1 MSYDDS
7 MLDIYFFENEQLL
20 ENLENLMLSGEKDSV
35 LSPREIDEVFR
46 IMHTI
51 KGASSMMSFDN
62 LFHITHSVEDLFSLI
77 RDNNGNCPNWSDVF
91 DIVLNTIDF
100 VKKEFAKIQAGQA
113 NDGDPKWLMDKIEE
127 HLKVMSGKDE
137 SSPTPD
143 ESSDAKPSVP
153 ETSAEISDAEAL
165 QQPCYKIK
173 IVFDEDCKMENI
185 RALGIVTALKKQ
197 CSRIA
202 HVPEDL
208 DADSACFHIVEN
220 GFIAFVRSAE
230 NPDSLKQLIEET
242 LFVNS
247 FSVIPVDNDNEEI
260 PVSLRAPKPVET
272 SSNKNEPAQSSAE
285 IITKQNF
292 ISVNVNKLDSLMD
305 LVGELVTTESM
316 VTRSPDLAGLQ
327 LNNFET
333 AARQLQ
339 SLTSEL
345 QGVVMSMRM
354 LPVSNIF
361 FKMQRIARD
370 TSKKVGKNINLVLI
384 GEETEVDKNIIDSLS
399 DPLMH
404 LIRNSIDH
412 GIELP
417 EDRLQKGKPEQGRV
431 TLEAKNTGEDVMII
445 VSDDGKGLD
454 HKQIIK
460 KAKDKGLINKPE
472 SEISEKEAFSYIFLP
487 GFSTN
492 SEVTEFSGRGVGMDV
507 VRKGIEKLGGTI
519 SIESAQDEGTTISI
533 RIPLTLAIVDGMR
546 LTVGSMRLIA
556 PMISIRESFVPDIKN
571 VFLDPEGNEMIMIR
585 GECYSILR
593 LHKFFGVED
602 AKTDIAD
609 GILIMIDSDISTFCI
624 LADRIIGE
632 QQVVVKP
639 LPEYIQKKAE
649 NLNGIS
655 GCTIL
660 GDGKISLIM
669 NVNNLRSVA
678 V

>member
-7 MLDIYFFENEQLL
+7 MLDIYFFENQQLL
-20 ENLENLMLSGEKDSV
+20 EKLEELMLRGEKGSV
-35 LSPREIDEVFR
+35 LSPSEIDEVFR

-51 KGASSMMSFDN
+51 KGSSSMMSFDN

-77 RDNNGNCPNWSDVF
+77 RDNGGNCSDWSDIF
-91 DIVLNTIDF
+91 DIVLNTVDF
-100 VKKEFAKIQAGQA
+100 VKKEFAKIQAGQS
-113 NDGDPKWLMDKIEE
+113 NDGDPDSLMARIEE
-127 HLKVMSGKDE
+127 HLKHMQQKDDTAQA
-137 SSPTPD
+137 SPAAAAPAFT
-143 ESSDAKPSVP
+143 EGA
-153 ETSAEISDAEAL
+153 AANL
-165 QQPCYKIK
+165 PCYKIK
-173 IVFDEDCKMENI
+173 LTFEPECKMENI
-185 RALGIVTALKKQ
+185 RAIGIVAALNKLCPKVTH
-197 CSRIA
+197 I
-202 HVPEDL
+202 PEDL
-208 DADSACFHIVEN
+208 DSDTASTEIVES
-220 GFIAFVRSAE
+220 GFTAFVQSSE
-230 NPDSLKQLIEET
+230 NPDTLKQLINET
-242 LFVNS
+242 LFVQNY
-247 FSVIPVDNDNEEI
+247 SVLPIEQDNEEL
-260 PVSLRAPKPVET
+260 PECMRQPKPAVV
-272 SSNKNEPAQSSAE
+272 KNTAKSEAAQPTTE
-285 IITKQNF
+285 IIAKQNF

-316 VTRSPDLAGLQ
+316 VTRSPDLAGLH

-345 QGVVMSMRM
+345 QNVVMSIRM
-354 LPVSNIF
+354 LPVSTIF

-370 TSKKVGKNINLVLI
+370 TSKKVGKNVNLVLI

-412 GIELP
+412 GIESP
-417 EDRLQKGKPEQGRV
+417 EERIKKGKPEQGRV

-454 HKQIIK
+454 YKEIIK
-460 KAKDKGLINKPE
+460 KARDKELITKPE

-507 VRKGIEKLGGTI
+507 VRKGIEKLGG
-519 SIESAQDEGTTISI
+519 SIFLDSTKDEGTTISI

-546 LTVGSMRLIA
+546 LTVGPLSLIA
-556 PMISIRESFVPDIKN
+556 PMISIRESFVPDISN

-593 LHKFFGVED
+593 LHKFFDIED
-602 AKTDIAD
+602 AITDIAD
-609 GILIMIDSDISTFCI
+609 GILIMIDSDINTFCI
-624 LADRIIGE
+624 LVDQIIGE

-639 LPEYIQKKAE
+639 LPEYIQKKAT

-669 NVNNLRSVA
+669 NVNNLLTTTA
-678 V
+678 

>member
-1 MSYDDS
+1 M
-7 MLDIYFFENEQLL
+7 
-20 ENLENLMLSGEKDSV
+20 
-35 LSPREIDEVFR
+35 
-46 IMHTI
+46 
-51 KGASSMMSFDN
+51 
-62 LFHITHSVEDLFSLI
+62 
-77 RDNNGNCPNWSDVF
+77 
-91 DIVLNTIDF
+91 
-100 VKKEFAKIQAGQA
+100 
-113 NDGDPKWLMDKIEE
+113 
-127 HLKVMSGKDE
+127 
-137 SSPTPD
+137 
-143 ESSDAKPSVP
+143 
-153 ETSAEISDAEAL
+153 
-165 QQPCYKIK
+165 
-173 IVFDEDCKMENI
+173 
-185 RALGIVTALKKQ
+185 
-197 CSRIA
+197 
-202 HVPEDL
+202 
-208 DADSACFHIVEN
+208 
-220 GFIAFVRSAE
+220 
-230 NPDSLKQLIEET
+230 
-242 LFVNS
+242 
-247 FSVIPVDNDNEEI
+247 
-260 PVSLRAPKPVET
+260 
-272 SSNKNEPAQSSAE
+272 
-285 IITKQNF
+285 
-292 ISVNVNKLDSLMD
+292 
-305 LVGELVTTESM
+305 VTTESM

-417 EDRLQKGKPEQGRV
+417 EDRVQKGKPEKGRV

-460 KAKDKGLINKPE
+460 KAKDKGLVTKPE

-519 SIESAQDEGTTISI
+519 SIESAKDEGTTISI

-593 LHKFFGVED
+593 LHKFFCIED
-602 AKTDIAD
+602 AKTDIAE
-609 GILIMIDSDISTFCI
+609 GILIMIDSDSSTFCI
-624 LADRIIGE
+624 LVDRIIGE